1 MFDIKILE
9 KVNKDLKEG
18 FYLGTRL
25 WVFDKLR
32 VDPQAPGRFGAG
44 ITYDL
49 PVGECDQEIY
59 QQIDDDLRPVPMST
73 VA

>member
-1 MFDIKILE
+1 M
-9 KVNKDLKEG
+9 VTHDLKEG

-32 VDPQAPGRFGAG
+32 HDPDAPGAYGAS

-49 PVGECDQEIY
+49 PVGDQARETFDA
-59 QQIDDDLRPVPMST
+59 IDDQLADNNPSSQPGII
-73 VA
+73 AA